1 MKAKDLGP
9 KSRIGNR
16 VVRSAVTTVKGGM
29 PVRHVTFVDGTSA
42 SFPLGADVSGAAGG
56 RRELPAGPARRGWYT
71 TPTPR
76 HRASS
81 GEWRGE
87 RDGTRMERLIAVAS
101 GFASA

>member
-16 VVRSAVTTVKGGM
+16 VVRSAVTTVKGGL
-29 PVRHVTFVDGTSA
+29 PVRRVTFVDGTTE
-42 SFPLGADVSGAAGG
+42 SFPLNEPVQGAGVT
-56 RRELPAGPARRGWYT
+56 RREIAAGPARRGWYT
-71 TPTPR
+71 KPTPR

-101 GFASA
+101 GFA